1 MVAGHVQRHELQRL
15 GLDESVLWSA
25 LRCAGVRGPHEV
37 SLVVVEPDGRFSVLK
52 VGETVHPAALT
63 GVRHSGELLD
73 QLADVGH
80 RAQ

>member
-1 MVAGHVQRHELQRL
+1 MR
-15 GLDESVLWSA
+15 
-25 LRCAGVRGPHEV
+25 RGA